1 MSLIDDFGVLGLV
14 SRLAR
19 LSETLKQDA
28 ALINKEFFGDV
39 KYKLY
44 PVVFVLYKKQA
55 VSVVELAAELSYAHP
70 SIIQLIKELENE
82 KLVRS
87 TLDKKDGR
95 KRLLSLTAK
104 GQELAE
110 HISRF
115 SREFE
120 KALNELIKNEHNLL
134 HALEAVEQ
142 KLKKE
147 SFAKR
152 VKKAIAK
159 KESKV
164 QV

>member
-1 MSLIDDFGVLGLV
+1 MNLIDDLGVLALP

-19 LSETLKQDA
+19 LSETLKKDA
-28 ALINKEFFGDV
+28 AVIYKELYGNV

-44 PVVFVLYKKQA
+44 PVLFVLYKKQP
-55 VSVVELAAELSYAHP
+55 VSVVELATELSYAHP

-87 TLDKKDGR
+87 TLDKTDGR

-104 GQELAE
+104 GQELAKR
-110 HISRF
+110 ISRF
-115 SREFE
+115 SSDFE
-120 KALNELIKNEHNLL
+120 KVLNELLKNEHHLL

-142 KLKKE
+142 KLNQE

-159 KESKV
+159 KESKLRA
-164 QV
+164 